1 MELEIQEMGSH
12 PLWPLLLS
20 LRGRIEILILVY
32 RSLPTRISSR
42 PPFMNG
48 QKECSTYGKQVSQ
61 SQSVS
66 ARNDSGI
73 EPTKSHPAIMSLFC
87 RVTVAGQVEWKAVPS
102 TITIHYCGP
111 PLQIMICLA
120 REMTDRTQSR
130 SSIQQHHTLDWYKS
144 AKRNPINSGRDGTDW
159 DPVTLFHTIPLLRS
173 AMNHE
178 SAQTKPESAHLRTND
193 NNVQERRRSATKQW
207 QLICRN
213 TAWKLSTCATVERR
227 RDDDQRYHCP
237 QWHSNSFDWR

>member
-1 MELEIQEMGSH
+1 MELEIQEMRSH

-32 RSLPTRISSR
+32 LSLPTRISSR

-66 ARNDSGI
+66 ARHDSGI

-87 RVTVAGQVEWKAVPS
+87 RVAVAGQVEWKAVPT

-120 REMTDRTQSR
+120 REMTDWTGPKAGRPFSNTTLWTGLKR
-130 SSIQQHHTLDWYKS
+130 PNGIPSIQGEMGLTETQWHYFTQFHCCDLRWIS
-144 AKRNPINSGRDGTDW
+144 TD
-159 DPVTLFHTIPLLRS
+159 
-173 AMNHE
+173 
-178 SAQTKPESAHLRTND
+178 RTR
-193 NNVQERRRSATKQW
+193 VCTS
-207 QLICRN
+207 
-213 TAWKLSTCATVERR
+213 S
-227 RDDDQRYHCP
+227 DQR
-237 QWHSNSFDWR
+237 